1 MDEGLGTF
9 FFLLI
14 GGIVVAI
21 IALRSGSSG
30 KLNELIFQLRVMQ
43 KQLEGIAETLKGI
56 REENA
61 LRQQQGVATEV
72 GDTTEAK
79 KKGLETQP
87 EADEN
92 IPIVEQTTQST
103 GENELAEGVTDTAEE
118 VVALGEQQRAGS
130 AVTTIEVPVQ
140 PIDTPTSTA

>member
-14 GGIVVAI
+14 GGIVVVV

-61 LRQQQGVATEV
+61 LRQQQGVAAEM

-79 KKGLETQP
+79 KKGMETQP

-92 IPIVEQTTQST
+92 KI
-103 GENELAEGVTDTAEE
+103 G
-118 VVALGEQQRAGS
+118 RAH
-130 AVTTIEVPVQ
+130 V
-140 PIDTPTSTA
+140 